1 METMRALK
9 HKKMISLLV
18 ALIALLAIVAAGAG
32 IIDVSGSGSYLYST
46 IRGQEIL
53 IYGQGLYR
61 HMSAEVAVQGIAQDY
76 VTLLLAIP
84 ILLIALVRARRGSLR
99 GRLVLAGTLLYF
111 LLTYLFYLTM
121 GMYNYLFLVYV
132 ALLGLAFYALILSL
146 GELIPWTPA
155 EMPIQPWQR
164 KLAGGYLILNGLM
177 VGALW
182 LGVIVP
188 PLLDGTIYPAGLDHY
203 TTMIVQGFD
212 LALFLP
218 ASILCGWLLWRDSS
232 WGRIL
237 APVYLVF
244 LSLLMTALV
253 AKIIFMAMTGAN
265 VFPVAIIMPINC
277 VFAWG
282 MNVLLLHSFSGA
294 GHQDRPHDP
303 PG

>member
-1 METMRALK
+1 MLV
-9 HKKMISLLV
+9 LV

-32 IIDVSGSGSYLYST
+32 IIDVSGPGSYLYST

-76 VTLLLAIP
+76 VTLLLATP
-84 ILLIALVRARRGSLR
+84 LLLVALLWARRGSLT
-99 GRLVLAGTLLYF
+99 GHLVLAGTLLYF

-132 ALLGLAFYALILSL
+132 ALLGLAFYAFALSL
-146 GELIPWTPA
+146 TGLIPLGA
-155 EMPIQPWQR
+155 ER
-164 KLAGGYLILNGLM
+164 KPLPQWKRRLAGGYLIFNGLM

-188 PLLDGTIYPAGLDHY
+188 PLLDGTTYPAGLDHY

-218 ASILCGWLLWRDSS
+218 ASILCGWLLWRDSG
-232 WGRIL
+232 WGRLL

-253 AKIIFMAMTGAN
+253 AKIVFMAMTGAN

-277 VFAWG
+277 AVAWG
-282 MNVLLLHSFSGA
+282 MNALLLPLNPEQLRRGA
-294 GHQDRPHDP
+294 QS
-303 PG
+303 